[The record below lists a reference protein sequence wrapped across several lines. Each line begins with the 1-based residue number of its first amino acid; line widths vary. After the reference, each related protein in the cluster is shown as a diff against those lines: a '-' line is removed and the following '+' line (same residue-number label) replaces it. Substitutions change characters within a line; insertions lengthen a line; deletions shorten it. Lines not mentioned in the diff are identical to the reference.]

1 MKSFV
6 VKACCVLST
15 HHALIMLSIIQ
26 YLRRICQT
34 VNPIHLFRSFFR
46 APLVRRMSLD
56 PHHVHNFW
64 GTSPGLDLKEVVSAA
79 RAIASSD
86 HDGDGVDDGTTKDD
100 DEGAPLTALLVGTS
114 DPRHIFT
121 TLARSR
127 RHGNPNQ
134 PLHFH
139 VHESNMVETARHI
152 LLLCILMTDDLPPT
166 DRMVG
171 SWDDLQ
177 VELIVVATF

>member
-1 MKSFV
+1 
-6 VKACCVLST
+6 
-15 HHALIMLSIIQ
+15 
-26 YLRRICQT
+26 
-34 VNPIHLFRSFFR
+34 
-46 APLVRRMSLD
+46 MSLD

-64 GTSPGLDLKEVVSAA
+64 GTSPGLDLKEVVTAA
-79 RAIASSD
+79 RASASSD

-100 DEGAPLTALLVGTS
+100 DEEAPLTALLVGTS

-127 RHGNPNQ
+127 RRGNPNQ

-139 VHESNMVETARHI
+139 VHESNMVESARHI

-171 SWDDLQ
+171 SWDDLPGKSKSSSSWLQ
-177 VELIVVATF
+177 LFGEFFFMNFLTPRRHQRIEAAARPPLPHPIPSSTFYLIDSLFT